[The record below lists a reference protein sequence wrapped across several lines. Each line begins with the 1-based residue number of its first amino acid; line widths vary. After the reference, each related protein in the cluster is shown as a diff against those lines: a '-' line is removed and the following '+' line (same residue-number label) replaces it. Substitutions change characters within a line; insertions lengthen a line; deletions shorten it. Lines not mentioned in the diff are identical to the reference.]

1 MIFSPLLARNMS
13 DTTEKIAF
21 FRASLAK
28 EEPAQTQARVPLGHR
43 LVDLC
48 LNGGLVRGVLHEVL
62 AAPGHETAAAGFA
75 AALASRL
82 GGGKHLLWI
91 RQDFSALEHGELCAT
106 GLLELGLDPS
116 RLLLLRVADMS
127 GVLRAA
133 SDALSCAALGSVV
146 IEFPGNPK
154 LLDLVAQRR
163 LMLGAAEK
171 GVSAIL
177 LRFGA
182 KQDAGAAETRWLV
195 RAACSPAQEENWGRP
210 VFDAQ
215 LLRNRHGQTGHWVME
230 WSCDDG
236 QFAADCGA
244 VVSSSGDRPA
254 AAAMESLRCVA

>member
-1 MIFSPLLARNMS
+1 MT
-13 DTTEKIAF
+13 DTAEKIAVL
-21 FRASLAK
+21 RASLAK
-28 EEPAQTQARVPLGHR
+28 VEPAQTQARIPLGH
-43 LVDLC
+43 DAADHC
-48 LNGGLVRGVLHEVL
+48 LKGGLVRGVLHEVL
-62 AAPGHETAAAGFA
+62 AAPGHETVAAGFA

-82 GGGKHLLWI
+82 GKHLLWI

-116 RLLLLRVADMS
+116 RLLLLRVADVS
-127 GVLRAA
+127 GILRAA
-133 SDALSCAALGSVV
+133 SDALSCAALAAVV

-236 QFAADCGA
+236 QFAANCGA